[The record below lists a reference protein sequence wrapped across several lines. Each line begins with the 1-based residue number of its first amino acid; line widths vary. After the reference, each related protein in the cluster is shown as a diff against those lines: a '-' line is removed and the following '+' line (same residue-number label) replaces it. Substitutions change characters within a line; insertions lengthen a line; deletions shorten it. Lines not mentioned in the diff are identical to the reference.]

1 MYFICANCKII
12 RDKKLQT
19 TEILNY
25 LWSQNNKWKLILSK
39 GLRLSVASTAVCV
52 CVCTV
57 SNPVYGLCDN
67 NGGYTEANWTCMA
80 I

>member
-1 MYFICANCKII
+1 MDFFCGNCKII
-12 RDKKLQT
+12 LDKKLQT

-25 LWSQNNKWKLILSK
+25 PWLQKAKWKLILSK
-39 GLRLSVASTAVCV
+39 RTSVVCSLNSGLCV
-52 CVCTV
+52 CVRYPK
-57 SNPVYGLCDN
+57 PVYGLCDN